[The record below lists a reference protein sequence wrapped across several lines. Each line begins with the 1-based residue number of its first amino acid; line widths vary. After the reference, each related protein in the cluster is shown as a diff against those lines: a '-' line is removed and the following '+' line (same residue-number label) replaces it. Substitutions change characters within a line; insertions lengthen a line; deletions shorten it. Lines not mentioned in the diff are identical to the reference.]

1 MVNIYRLKTNRTLF
15 SFGENIGAVPV
26 GDSTLK
32 DFQEKIVHEA
42 GMTLRE
48 ATCPEQIGDDDF
60 LAFEDDLLF
69 TKDFLLAVL
78 NLLSTQNSSC
88 EFYFSDNTF
97 NRRFLL
103 PFTNDKQWHWTY
115 AFRYYKKKGP
125 SFLKILIPQ
134 KIFEN
139 HIKLP
144 SQIVPSGKY
153 HVDQCAIWISK
164 MASPFHLLY
173 ANLALNLG
181 RAISIQ
187 NKIPPSL
194 TQIFFPL
201 NSRPYFWALRRLNK
215 FGKRNKI
222 HPSAILEGVELGD
235 DVTIGANCVVRMSKL
250 CSGTTL
256 EDNVVINYSILGCN
270 NFVSAGNFINLC
282 MSYENVFLIHG
293 PYQFSI
299 FGKNVA
305 VMAVIN
311 CDIRLDNQEITIP
324 TNAGMINSRQH
335 LLGIAYGHYA
345 VVGAGNIIAPGRIV
359 PNRLKLPPPD
369 NILTT
374 KFKQEVPL

>member
-1 MVNIYRLKTNRTLF
+1 
-15 SFGENIGAVPV
+15 
-26 GDSTLK
+26 
-32 DFQEKIVHEA
+32 
-42 GMTLRE
+42 
-48 ATCPEQIGDDDF
+48 
-60 LAFEDDLLF
+60 
-69 TKDFLLAVL
+69 
-78 NLLSTQNSSC
+78 
-88 EFYFSDNTF
+88 
-97 NRRFLL
+97 
-103 PFTNDKQWHWTY
+103 
-115 AFRYYKKKGP
+115 
-125 SFLKILIPQ
+125 
-134 KIFEN
+134 
-139 HIKLP
+139 
-144 SQIVPSGKY
+144 
-153 HVDQCAIWISK
+153 